1 MENKIKVLIVEDDK
15 FLRDLLAKKLTKV
28 GFSVETADDGL
39 SGFKKAQTGWPNIIL
54 LDLVLPGVDGFKI
67 ISLLKENSATD
78 KIAIIILSNLNQQED
93 IDRAKALGVKDYLIK
108 ALHTPDEIVEKIK
121 AVYYQNNE

>member
-1 MENKIKVLIVEDDK
+1 MENEIKVLIIEDDK
-15 FLRDLLAKKLTKV
+15 FLRDLLSKKLEKV
-28 GFSVETADDGL
+28 GFSVDTADDGL

-54 LDLVLPGVDGFKI
+54 LDLVLPGVDGFEAV
-67 ISLLKENSATD
+67 SLLKKDPITN

-93 IDRAKALGVKDYLIK
+93 IDKIKAMGVSDYLIK

-121 AVYYQNNE
+121 AVYHKKDG